1 VRPAPLEALHL
12 CVRGALGCE
21 RLRVVATGLDARVA
35 SWIRTAEDAATADLL
50 LGARLEIAFAGD
62 GLDAAWL
69 AALREGWAGG
79 AVEVVETAEDA
90 LRSSSEPAAR
100 FEVYP
105 RPVRPDGPPLWL
117 PVADAEAARAAAANE
132 LNAIAADASAAL
144 AYAESARDV
153 LGLELALDRGE
164 ASTAEL
170 ESLAAAGLERVALR
184 TSIELDPGA
193 ADSVLEQV
201 EALGS

>member
-1 VRPAPLEALHL
+1 
-12 CVRGALGCE
+12 
-21 RLRVVATGLDARVA
+21 
-35 SWIRTAEDAATADLL
+35 
-50 LGARLEIAFAGD
+50 
-62 GLDAAWL
+62 
-69 AALREGWAGG
+69 
-79 AVEVVETAEDA
+79 
-90 LRSSSEPAAR
+90 
-100 FEVYP
+100 
-105 RPVRPDGPPLWL
+105 
-117 PVADAEAARAAAANE
+117 
-132 LNAIAADASAAL
+132 
-144 AYAESARDV
+144 V